1 METNNLIWLLRLC
14 LAKTL
19 ARKFKLRS
27 ARQAFKKFG
36 PLLKD
41 PITDLKFLLPK
52 SLNAINQYNTTAP
65 ESPTKT
71 LTHTWHSRLTKTNL
85 FQNCL
90 MCGSSYDIQ
99 MHHLRSVKDVRFKIR
114 TGNSTF
120 NEIKGGTLR
129 KQIPLCQYHHTL
141 YHKGE
146 LLGYEMKTISKYSSN
161 LSSILK
167 SKTEV
172 NE

>member
-1 METNNLIWLLRLC
+1 VETNNLIWLLRLC

-41 PITDLKFLLPK
+41 PITDLKFLLP
-52 SLNAINQYNTTAP
+52 LNAINQYNKTAP
-65 ESPTKT
+65 PTK
-71 LTHTWHSRLTKTNL
+71 THTWHSRLTKTNL
-85 FQNCL
+85 FLNCL
-90 MCGSSYDIQ
+90 LCGSICTI
-99 MHHLRSVKDVRFKIR
+99 LLKIR